1 MNGFVCKKPILLSGR
16 LFSCGEI
23 IPNDDIVPE
32 RIQTLIKSGYLS
44 QIEDELEKG
53 ETISEPDIKIPI
65 FTDKETEEIHISKEA
80 VTEALTILQLGTE
93 EAVEKIE
100 KIEEKET
107 LILISKLSNKK
118 IVQKAAE
125 TKKNQLEGECEC
137 PCHTHTNQTT

>member
-107 LILISKLSNKK
+107 LILINKLSNKK

-125 TKKNQLEGECEC
+125 TKKNQLEGKCEC